1 MLRLIGW
8 AHQYQRRMARLGAG
22 AERTLLSEETT
33 EGVITAYIGGTRSV
47 SQQLIKNIIFCEQQ
61 TMLQRNEKVGDVSK
75 ERVGEISISQGI
87 LLLDADGTYGS
98 GSPGG
103 LSSKL
108 YYTEMHIDVFRIV
121 HEQVEACNPM

>member
-1 MLRLIGW
+1 MQHELRILRDPSPNPNPNPNPGPRPN
-8 AHQYQRRMARLGAG
+8 Q
-22 AERTLLSEETT
+22 
-33 EGVITAYIGGTRSV
+33 V
-47 SQQLIKNIIFCEQQ
+47 SQQLSKNIIFCEQQ

-75 ERVGEISISQGI
+75 ERVGEVSISQGI